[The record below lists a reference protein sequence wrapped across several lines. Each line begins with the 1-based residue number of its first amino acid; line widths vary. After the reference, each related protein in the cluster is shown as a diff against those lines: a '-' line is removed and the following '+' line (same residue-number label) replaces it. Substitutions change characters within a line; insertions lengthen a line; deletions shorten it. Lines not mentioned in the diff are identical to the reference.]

1 MNWSESAM
9 LNETL
14 RILETFVITLCT
26 WFFMSHT
33 DQNIEGKKRYRFL
46 VLLLYWAG
54 FGGIT
59 FGLKYNSYINL
70 FLPIYMIVM
79 TMATGYS
86 LYNRQR
92 IYVFYYFLFPVTIV
106 AARIFIGYLMYGYMS
121 ARWGTI
127 IFDYYLANVVLVIS
141 QLTAI
146 LLTGVWIVLLNRA
159 KYEHMKGVRFAG
171 LFLPPAVSVFII
183 FSLIFIGNVFMQM
196 YGVFL
201 IIIDIFFLVFMNLYV
216 WYLFSYQSKNEKLR
230 AELELWRKHSEMQY
244 QYYERV
250 EGQYLASRKMIHDMR
265 NHLQAIEALKEQD
278 GDKGKEYLR
287 DMHQMLDSLTL
298 VSYTHNRMLNIIL
311 NEKAAAARESGI
323 LMDIQIGRINLG
335 HMRDMDMTTI
345 FANLLDNALE
355 AAGQAKGDGRIQIR
369 ADAFHEFTVVRIKNT
384 MGTRHKSREEGGRLH
399 MGIGLINVG
408 HTLEKYGGGM
418 VTEETE
424 DEFVVKLTIPDD
436 SERMQGRVGKW
447 ISEEG
452 EKDL

>member
-1 MNWSESAM
+1 
-9 LNETL
+9 
-14 RILETFVITLCT
+14 
-26 WFFMSHT
+26 MSHT

-216 WYLFSYQSKNEKLR
+216 W
-230 AELELWRKHSEMQY
+230 
-244 QYYERV
+244 
-250 EGQYLASRKMIHDMR
+250 
-265 NHLQAIEALKEQD
+265 
-278 GDKGKEYLR
+278 
-287 DMHQMLDSLTL
+287 
-298 VSYTHNRMLNIIL
+298 
-311 NEKAAAARESGI
+311 
-323 LMDIQIGRINLG
+323 
-335 HMRDMDMTTI
+335 
-345 FANLLDNALE
+345 
-355 AAGQAKGDGRIQIR
+355 
-369 ADAFHEFTVVRIKNT
+369 
-384 MGTRHKSREEGGRLH
+384 
-399 MGIGLINVG
+399 
-408 HTLEKYGGGM
+408 
-418 VTEETE
+418 
-424 DEFVVKLTIPDD
+424 
-436 SERMQGRVGKW
+436 
-447 ISEEG
+447 
-452 EKDL
+452 